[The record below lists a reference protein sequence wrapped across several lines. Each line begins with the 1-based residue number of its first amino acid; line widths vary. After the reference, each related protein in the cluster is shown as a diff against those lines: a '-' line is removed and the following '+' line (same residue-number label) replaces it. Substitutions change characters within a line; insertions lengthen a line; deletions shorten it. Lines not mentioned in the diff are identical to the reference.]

1 MNRFRNFLITSGL
14 GVFIV
19 VASPLPSGALTIN
32 VTYDSS
38 VTNIGTLAQVQ
49 TAFGA
54 AAETIQNLYT
64 NSSTVNVTVYSANA
78 GPFGDIDLG
87 ESSFSYYTG
96 FNYADVTNALSL
108 ARTTGADSNS
118 VASLPASD
126 PTGGGQTW
134 GIPSSEAKAL
144 SISGV
149 NPNDPSQDGSVGFA
163 TNVNYTFDPNNRTVA
178 GKFDFIGVAEHE
190 LTEIMGRS
198 TLIPN
203 GNGYFPYD
211 LFRFT
216 NNGARSF
223 DPNANN
229 AYFSVDDGATA
240 LKYFYTNVNLA
251 DIQDWLSSTPPD
263 AFDAFVPPGSELIL
277 SSGDLTAV
285 DILGYNLNY
294 KPPRLTGA
302 TLGNGTFQLNFTNT
316 PGTAYT
322 VLASTNFSLSVSNWT
337 VLGTTTEGVAGQFQ
351 FTDLQAT
358 TNKLRF
364 YRVRLN

>member
-1 MNRFRNFLITSGL
+1 MNQFRNFLITSGL

-19 VASPLPSGALTIN
+19 VASPLPSRALTIN

-49 TAFGA
+49 AAFGA
-54 AAETIQNLYT
+54 AAQTIQNLYT

-87 ESSFSYYTG
+87 ESMFSYYTG
-96 FNYADVTNALSL
+96 FNYADVTNALFL

-118 VASLPASD
+118 VASLPATD

-134 GIPSSEAKAL
+134 GIPSPEAKAL

-149 NPNDPSQDGSVGFA
+149 NPNDPTQDGSVGFA
-163 TNVNYTFDPNNRTVA
+163 TNVNYTFDPNNRAVA

-203 GNGYFPYD
+203 GSGYFPYD

-277 SSGDLTAV
+277 SSADLTAV
-285 DILGYNLNY
+285 DVLGYNLNY
-294 KPPRLTGA
+294 KPPHLTGA
-302 TLGNGTFQLNFTNT
+302 TMGMGTFQLNFTNT

-322 VLASTNFSLSVSNWT
+322 VLASTNLSLSVSNWT
-337 VLGTTTEGVAGQFQ
+337 VLGTTTEGAAGQFQ
-351 FTDLQAT
+351 FTDPQAT